1 MKKHIKLLIVL
12 GIVLLSGISF
22 FLAKESKEKDIF
34 KEESS
39 NIKKKDTH
47 LNSVSMMLETK
58 ANSGNYEMTTRDSWP
73 TEGYIFNSELSKCEN
88 GGELSWDNEKK
99 VVLMSGNVSDK
110 CYVYFDKVV
119 IKPVIKNV
127 SFDIYFGSWG
137 IKSMDIDTVRPI
149 SRYYIKVKNDSFTE
163 FSIGVRSFCSSDYK
177 GELTYYFYV
186 VDDAGVSSDVFTYIF
201 NNTDKDKVNGD
212 CPIV

>member
-1 MKKHIKLLIVL
+1 MKKIAFLVF
-12 GIVLLSGISF
+12 GIIIGSF
-22 FLAKESKEKDIF
+22 SMFFYNYLTN
-34 KEESS
+34 S
-39 NIKKKDTH
+39 NDSYENVNNNEVIRYNDTI
-47 LNSVSMMLETK
+47 SMMLETE
-58 ANSGNYEMTTRDSWP
+58 AGSGNYEMTTANGWP
-73 TEGYIFNSELSKCEN
+73 TDGYVFNTILSKCEN
-88 GGELSWDNEKK
+88 GGELSWDDTNKR
-99 VVLMSGNVSDK
+99 VLMSGNVSDK

-127 SFDIYFGSWG
+127 SFDILSGSWG

-163 FSIGVRSFCSSDYK
+163 FSIGVRSFCSPDYK

-201 NNTDKDKVNGD
+201 NNTDKEKTTEGD

>member
-1 MKKHIKLLIVL
+1 MKKIVFLVFGLII
-12 GIVLLSGISF
+12 GSF
-22 FLAKESKEKDIF
+22 SMFFYNYLTN
-34 KEESS
+34 S
-39 NIKKKDTH
+39 NDSYENVNNNEVIRYNDTI
-47 LNSVSMMLETK
+47 SMMLETE
-58 ANSGNYEMTTRDSWP
+58 AGSGNYEMTTANGWP
-73 TEGYIFNSELSKCEN
+73 TDGYVFNTILSKCEN
-88 GGELSWDNEKK
+88 GGELSWDDTNKR
-99 VVLMSGNVSDK
+99 VLMSGNVSDK

-127 SFDIYFGSWG
+127 SFDILSGSWG
-137 IKSMDIDTVRPI
+137 IQSMDIDTVRPI

-163 FSIGVRSFCSSDYK
+163 FSIGVRSFCSPNYR

-201 NNTDKDKVNGD
+201 NNTDNEKTVGD

>member
-1 MKKHIKLLIVL
+1 MKKIAFLVF
-12 GIVLLSGISF
+12 GIIIGSF
-22 FLAKESKEKDIF
+22 SMFFYNYLTN
-34 KEESS
+34 S
-39 NIKKKDTH
+39 NDSYENVNNNEVKWYNDTI
-47 LNSVSMMLETK
+47 SMMLETE
-58 ANSGNYEMTTRDSWP
+58 AGSGNYEMTTANGWP
-73 TEGYIFNSELSKCEN
+73 TDGYVFNTILSKCEN
-88 GGELSWDNEKK
+88 GGELSWDDTNKR
-99 VVLMSGNVSDK
+99 VLMSGNVSDK

-127 SFDIYFGSWG
+127 SFDILSGSWG
-137 IKSMDIDTVRPI
+137 IQSMDIDTVRPI

-163 FSIGVRSFCSSDYK
+163 FSIGVRSFCSPNYR

-201 NNTDKDKVNGD
+201 NNTDNEKTVGD